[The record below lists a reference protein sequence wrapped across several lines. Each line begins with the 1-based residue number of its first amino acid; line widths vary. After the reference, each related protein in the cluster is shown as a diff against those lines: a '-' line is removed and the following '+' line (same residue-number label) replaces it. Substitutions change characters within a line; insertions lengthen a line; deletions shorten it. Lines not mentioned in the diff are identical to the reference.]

1 MTDPTKEHVVA
12 HQRSNEDLN
21 PLARD
26 NQLGKDQ
33 PDKGVFAPDA
43 LTIPRTF
50 IAMAVA
56 FFGGGLLSLAAWFVL
71 KQTSLPAFGGSFVT
85 RALSTASVVIVIVAV
100 AVLVY
105 FHAMNNRRNVSGPRW
120 LRGLTYFFAYFSP
133 AMLVVSALGIPLSST
148 RLYLDGV
155 AVDQGFRTQYM
166 THFANTA
173 SLTDMNYA
181 DLPAYYPALW
191 FWLGGRFANVFDLE
205 GWEAYQPWSIVTIS
219 AAACLLVPVWQRLTG
234 SVVVASAIA
243 LTTTAIGLVMSAD
256 EPYALII
263 VLGAPAAIIVSR
275 RGLYG
280 DKIAMIG
287 SAVYLGIAA
296 CMYTLYTGVIAVS
309 VVVLAALIAVVVF
322 RNIKPLVHLLVIG
335 LSSLAIAATVWGP
348 YVLAVLSGEHTSGA
362 TATHY
367 LPMEGTQVPLPMFA
381 ASLVGLL
388 CLVGVIHI
396 LLRLSDK
403 DVRALGVA
411 LIVVYGWVIASMV
424 FTLAGQTLLGF
435 RLDVVITVILA
446 TSGLLGLAHYRLE
459 GIRRL
464 YPTTFS
470 EKTSQV
476 VTAAL
481 VVVCALA
488 GIQYAQQITYRNAH
502 SYDLAF
508 TETDGF
514 GERADRYPA
523 DAGQYYAQVDEEIRS
538 HGYDPAETVI
548 LTSEKDFMS
557 FYPYRGF
564 QAITSHYANPLGEFD
579 ERNAT
584 IEEWAKYS
592 YSDNATPEE
601 FTRLLDDAKWRA
613 PQVFVLAGS
622 MSEESVEAGW
632 NFDIAEDIYPNNP
645 NVRFRGVKFNP
656 EMFQSSDWEIQ
667 EIGPFVVISR
677 V

>member
-12 HQRSNEDLN
+12 HQRLNEDLN
-21 PLARD
+21 PLARYWE
-26 NQLGKDQ
+26 LSKDQ
-33 PDKGVFAPDA
+33 PDEEVFAPDA
-43 LTIPRTF
+43 LTIPRTL
-50 IAMAVA
+50 IAMAIA
-56 FFGGGLLSLAAWFVL
+56 FFGGGLLSLIAWIVL
-71 KQTSLPAFGGSFVT
+71 KQTSLPAFGGSLVT

-100 AVLVY
+100 AVLMF
-105 FHAMNNRRNVSGPRW
+105 FHAMNNRRAVPGPKW
-120 LRGLTYFFAYFSP
+120 LRALTYFFAYFSP
-133 AMLVVSALGIPLSST
+133 AMLVVSAIGIPLSST

-166 THFANTA
+166 THFANTT

-191 FWLGGRFANVFDLE
+191 FWLGGRFANVLGLE

-219 AAACLLVPVWQRLTG
+219 AAASLLVPVWQRLTG
-234 SVVVASAIA
+234 SLVVSAAIA
-243 LTTTAIGLVMSAD
+243 LTTTAICLVMTAE

-263 VLGAPAAIIVSR
+263 VLGAPAAVIVGR

-280 DKIAMIG
+280 DKFSMAAT
-287 SAVYLGIAA
+287 AVYLGLAA
-296 CMYTLYTGVIAVS
+296 CMYTLYTAVVAVS
-309 VVVLAALIAVVVF
+309 MVALSALLAAAAF
-322 RNIKPLVHLLVIG
+322 RNIKPLVHVFIIG
-335 LSSLAIAATVWGP
+335 VSSLAIAATVWAP
-348 YVLAVLSGEHTSGA
+348 YVLAVLSGKHTSGA

-367 LPMEGTQVPLPMFA
+367 LPMEGTLVPLPMFA

-388 CLVGVIHI
+388 CLIGVLYI
-396 LLRLSDK
+396 LTRLSDD
-403 DVRALGVA
+403 DVRAMGVA
-411 LIVVYGWVIASMV
+411 LLVVYSWVIASMM

-435 RLDVVITVILA
+435 RLEVLITVILA
-446 TSGLLGLAHYRLE
+446 TCGLLGLADYRLA
-459 GIRRL
+459 GIHRF

-470 EKTSQV
+470 EKTSKI
-476 VTAAL
+476 VTGSL
-481 VVVCALA
+481 VVICALA
-488 GIQYAQQITYRNAH
+488 GIQYAQQIPYRNAH

-538 HGYDPAETVI
+538 HGYEPTNTVI

-579 ERNAT
+579 ERNAA
-584 IEEWAKYS
+584 IEEWANYS
-592 YSDNATPEE
+592 YSDNASPEE
-601 FTRLLDDAKWRA
+601 FIKRLDDAKWRA
-613 PQVFVLAGS
+613 PQAFVLTGS
-622 MSEESVEAGW
+622 MSQESVEAGW

-656 EMFQSSDWEIQ
+656 EIFQSSDWKIK

-677 V
+677 A